1 MTVNTLSDK
10 IFTENKEVFNMNNI
24 TTYQNLDLK
33 SGDKIHFIGIGG
45 ISMSGLAE
53 IAMSLNFVVSG
64 SDTRSTEHTE
74 RLAKSGAKIFY
85 SQLADNIT
93 QTQPDLV
100 VYSSAIPE
108 NNEELISAN
117 NLGIQ
122 SVTRAQFLGWLNR
135 RYETVINISG
145 THGKSTTT
153 SMAALIMMEAGLDPT
168 VHLGADFEYFG
179 GRTIRIGN
187 EKLFIS
193 EADEYK
199 RSFWNFFS
207 TTSIILNIDA
217 DHLDVYKD
225 IDDIVDS
232 FVRFAGNL
240 AQNGILIIPAD
251 GSHKDDFLKKLKILR
266 DQEQTGDLNIYTF
279 GKYNSE
285 LSKNEQAD
293 YYYDELEYING
304 IPHFKVYKNSEFYGD
319 FKLKI
324 PGDHNVSNAIAA
336 IAACDLNGATAEAA
350 QRALEKFHGAGGRYD
365 IFGTFEGA
373 KVIADYAHHP
383 TELRATLQAANS
395 MPHNKIWP
403 ICQVLNYSRARDYH
417 EDYLDIFKGYEDVV
431 YYKIYSTR
439 EWDDLG
445 ESVERF
451 AEEFN
456 SRYDNNAVGLNTVDE
471 LINFYHGKV
480 QEGDLILF
488 LGPDGV
494 RDAAIDVCR
503 SENGIYFKDQ
513 K

>member
-1 MTVNTLSDK
+1 
-10 IFTENKEVFNMNNI
+10 MNNI

-33 SGDKIHFIGIGG
+33 IGDKIHFIGIGG

-53 IAMSLNFVVSG
+53 IALSLKFAVSG

-74 RLAKSGAKIFY
+74 RLENSGAKIFH
-85 SQLADNIT
+85 SQIARNIEEIK
-93 QTQPDLV
+93 PNLV

-108 NNEELISAN
+108 NNEELLTAN
-117 NLGIQ
+117 NLGIKC
-122 SVTRAQFLGWLNR
+122 VTRAQFLGWLNR

-187 EKLFIS
+187 ENLFIS

-225 IDDIVDS
+225 IDDIINS

-240 AQNGILIIPAD
+240 AENGILIIPEN
-251 GSHKDDFLKKLKILR
+251 GKHKEDFLERLNVLR
-266 DQEQTGDLNIYTF
+266 EKEHTGALRIYTF
-279 GKYNSE
+279 GKFNPE
-285 LSKNEQAD
+285 LSKDKQAD
-293 YYYDELEYING
+293 YYYDELEHING
-304 IPHFKVYKNSEFYGD
+304 IPHFKVYKNSVLYGD

-336 IAACDLNGATAEAA
+336 IAACDLNGATPEAA
-350 QRALEKFHGAGGRYD
+350 QKALEKFHGAGGRYD

-373 KVIADYAHHP
+373 TVIADYAHHP

-417 EDYLDIFKGYEDVV
+417 EDYLDIFKDYEDVV

-456 SRYDNNAVGLNTVDE
+456 SRYNNKAIGLNTVPE
-471 LINFYHGKV
+471 LIDFYHGKV

-503 SENGIYFKDQ
+503 SESGVYFKDE